1 MGYGGYMDME
11 ENTLCDNSDSS
22 FFKEGIAHFSK
33 TMLNYVLDFL
43 LKQKIS

>member
-1 MGYGGYMDME
+1 MGYGGYMDTE

-22 FFKEGIAHFSK
+22 FFKEIAHFSK